1 MKKKK
6 GKYITSTPKRSFLK
20 AFTWETM
27 SFIITLV
34 AVYLVYGDIN
44 TSIKF
49 TLVLTVVK
57 VLVLYIHERI
67 WKKILWGK
75 VYAKIDSS
83 I

>member
-6 GKYITSTPKRSFLK
+6 ERYITSTSKRSFIK
-20 AFTWETM
+20 AFSWEAI

-34 AVYLVYGDIN
+34 AVYLVYGDIK

-49 TLVLTVVK
+49 TLAITGVK
-57 VLVLYIHERI
+57 ILFLYVHERI
-67 WKKILWGK
+67 WKKIMWGK
-75 VYAKIDSS
+75 IYAKLDSR